1 MFSMVF
7 HTSKTVV
14 RPAIRSAP
22 SPSPSPFS
30 GSMIKNANSGRSGC
44 SACGK

>member
-7 HTSKTVV
+7 HTSKTVI
-14 RPAIRSAP
+14 RPVVRSAP
-22 SPSPSPFS
+22 SPTPFT
-30 GSMIKNANSGRSGC
+30 GSMIKNANSGKSGC